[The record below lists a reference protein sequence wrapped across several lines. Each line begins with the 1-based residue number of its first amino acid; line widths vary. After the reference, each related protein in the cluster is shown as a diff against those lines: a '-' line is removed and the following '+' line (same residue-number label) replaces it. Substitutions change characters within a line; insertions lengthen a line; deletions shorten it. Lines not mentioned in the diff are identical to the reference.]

1 MALMKWE
8 PFEPFEKLFEK
19 FPMIPFA
26 PTIQM
31 GSDFAVDLY
40 EEKDRLIAEMN
51 LPGVKPEEIEI
62 TFQNNNLH
70 ITLKKVEEKETKEK
84 EYYYKEIKRGRFER
98 LVTLPVE
105 VKTEKTEA
113 HYTNGVLKV
122 VMPLKEFKKTE
133 KVQIQIQ

>member
-122 VMPLKEFKKTE
+122 VMPLKEFKKLE
-133 KVQIQIQ
+133 KVPIQIQ